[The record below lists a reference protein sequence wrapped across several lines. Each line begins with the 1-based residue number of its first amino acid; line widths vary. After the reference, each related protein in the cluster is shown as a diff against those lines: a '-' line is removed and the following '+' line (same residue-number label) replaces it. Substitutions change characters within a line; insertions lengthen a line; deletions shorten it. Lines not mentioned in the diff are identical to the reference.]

1 MFVLPY
7 TIPGTG
13 LCVAAI
19 IAGAF
24 AWPYLPELLPLVGY
38 AVGALARLWL
48 AAAFGAAT
56 VGPMLMAWRR
66 RQDRLRWAREAA
78 V

>member
-7 TIPGTG
+7 TIPSTG

-38 AVGALARLWL
+38 AVCALVTLIAALWAGL
-48 AAAFGAAT
+48 I
-56 VGPMLMAWRR
+56 VWLRWQR
-66 RQDRLRWAREAA
+66 RQDRLRWAREA

>member
-1 MFVLPY
+1 MLLPY
-7 TIPGTG
+7 TIPSTG

-19 IAGAF
+19 ILGAF
-24 AWPYLPELLPLVGY
+24 AWPYLPDILPLVGY
-38 AVGALARLWL
+38 AIGALAGLWL
-48 AAAFGAAT
+48 AGAVGAAT
-56 VGPMLMAWRR
+56 IGPMLMAWRR